1 MGTADAAY
9 NQQIPTEEI
18 DTGLWGEMESE
29 SEEEESE
36 DEDEDEEEGEG
47 EEGGEGGLPSG
58 AQTPVVGEPGMA
70 TPSGMSSVG
79 GIGQETPELLELRKK
94 KIEAEMEGG
103 ETPNLY
109 TGTVTIS
116 FIVNRLPKLCFQD
129 IYGCIQYV
137 LRVKQSKL
145 KSAYFVV
152 VRPSNLKKVFCVHSL
167 IVGN

>member
-1 MGTADAAY
+1 MTADAAY

-36 DEDEDEEEGEG
+36 DEDEEEEEGEG

-109 TGTVTIS
+109 TGTITVS
-116 FIVNRLPKLCFQD
+116 FIVNRLPKFA
-129 IYGCIQYV
+129 GH
-137 LRVKQSKL
+137 LRLHSVCVACKSDQSQSKFDSFGGWL
-145 KSAYFVV
+145 STIKLL
-152 VRPSNLKKVFCVHSL
+152 NK
-167 IVGN
+167 